1 MKLGLALG
9 AWGARPAVGV
19 DATVRD
25 AERLGYDAIFTA
37 ENYGSDAY
45 TPLAWWG
52 SRTRHI
58 RLGTQI
64 VPMAARTPT
73 ATAMAALTL
82 DHLTGGRH
90 ILGLGVSGP
99 RVVEGWYGQPFD
111 KPLARTREYL
121 NIVRQVLERRAPVRS
136 TGEFYPLPFE
146 GHGSVGLGAA
156 LKPITHPLRSDL
168 PIWLA
173 AEGPRNIALCAEI
186 ADGWMPIF
194 YSPRMAPTYSAALK
208 EGFAR
213 PGARRSAAEF
223 SIASSCKVVVTDDRD
238 AALDEMKPMVG
249 FYIGG
254 MGSPEMNFH
263 KNLFAR
269 MGYEAQA
276 ERIQQLYVDGRS
288 ERAAREVTRDMVAD
302 ISLVGSRSRIR
313 DELAIW
319 EDAGVTMLIVQ
330 PDNDAHLRQI
340 AEVVLDR

>member
-1 MKLGLALG
+1 
-9 AWGARPAVGV
+9 
-19 DATVRD
+19 
-25 AERLGYDAIFTA
+25 
-37 ENYGSDAY
+37 
-45 TPLAWWG
+45 
-52 SRTRHI
+52 
-58 RLGTQI
+58 
-64 VPMAARTPT
+64 
-73 ATAMAALTL
+73 
-82 DHLTGGRH
+82 
-90 ILGLGVSGP
+90 
-99 RVVEGWYGQPFD
+99 
-111 KPLARTREYL
+111 LARES
-121 NIVRQVLERRAPVRS
+121 PVTNGGPHFPVPYR
-136 TGEFYPLPFE
+136 GE
-146 GHGSVGLGAA
+146 GSVGLGAP
-156 LKPITHPLRSDL
+156 LKSIVHPLRPDL

-276 ERIQQLYVDGRS
+276 ERIQQLYV
-288 ERAAREVTRDMVAD
+288 
-302 ISLVGSRSRIR
+302 
-313 DELAIW
+313 
-319 EDAGVTMLIVQ
+319 ED
-330 PDNDAHLRQI
+330 
-340 AEVVLDR
+340 